1 LEVTGAAGG
10 TARLTRVVHVGRR
23 HATLTIESEPENLTV
38 YIDGVER
45 GRTPLTVE
53 LDRDLVHVRSGT
65 TGWASGRPTLTCA
78 SRPRCE
84 FLWSCA
90 EGGLPRRGGKT
101 AAPAPSPAPGRGG
114 TRHSAKL
121 FSSLM

>member
-1 LEVTGAAGG
+1 MEVTGAAGG

-53 LDRDLVHVRSGT
+53 LDRDLVHVRFRHHWLGEWEANIDLRFT
-65 TGWASGRPTLTCA
+65 ATL
-78 SRPRCE
+78 RIFVELR
-84 FLWSCA
+84 
-90 EGGLPRRGGKT
+90 
-101 AAPAPSPAPGRGG
+101 
-114 TRHSAKL
+114 
-121 FSSLM
+121 